1 MVLLGDTEQVDT
13 PYLDR
18 FSNGLTIAIERMK
31 GTDLFGHIRLDR
43 GERSALA
50 TLASQQL

>member
-13 PYLDR
+13 PYLDK
-18 FSNGLTIAIERMK
+18 FSNGLSIVIEKLK
-31 GTDLFGHIRLDR
+31 GSKLFGHIRLDK

-50 TLASQQL
+50 TLASQSL